1 LHAKDEEIDLL
12 KAEISRLA
20 QDTNRQL
27 SAIQEQAASHV
38 QMLTE
43 KLENQQAT
51 VNRQNES
58 LKELNQ
64 RIAGNPPSSS
74 SRVVLG

>member
-1 LHAKDEEIDLL
+1 LHAKDEEIELL

-27 SAIQEQAASHV
+27 TAIKEQAASHV

-43 KLENQQAT
+43 KLEKQQAT
-51 VNRQNES
+51 VSRQNES

-64 RIAGNPPSSS
+64 RIAGNTL
-74 SRVVLG
+74 RAQ

>member
-1 LHAKDEEIDLL
+1 MHAKDEEIDLL